1 MAGLIPVGAIVDPKA
16 DVFATSGPHLDVRVI
31 PRFGPQQG
39 KRINPETARTLL
51 QNVLIGPNKTPLVQ
65 KIGNDWRWNY
75 DISSKFG
82 PRKTNIPG
90 ASTYHQGIDIADP
103 DIKIGTPVIYQGYGT
118 YQPDRGFGTVKT
130 TDPQGQPYDIQFLHI
145 KPGGATSVG
154 SNVAPSAPQLP
165 LPEGVQ
171 QPTDTRTRDILEAF
185 MYGQQAADSQ
195 TKKPSLKENLV
206 AGLLQQALAP
216 RQSFISRFIEEE
228 PYIQG
233 QAASTYDYLQG
244 LL

>member
-1 MAGLIPVGAIVDPKA
+1 MAGLIPVGALVDPKA
-16 DVFATSGPHLDVRVI
+16 DVFPSTDPHLDVRVI

-39 KRINPETARTLL
+39 KRINPESSRSLL
-51 QNVLIGPNKTPLVQ
+51 QNVLLGPNKIPLVQ
-65 KIGNDWRWNY
+65 QVGGNWRWNFP
-75 DISSKFG
+75 ITSKFG
-82 PRKTNIPG
+82 PRKAPIAG
-90 ASTYHQGIDIADP
+90 ASTYHEGIDIGNLSA
-103 DIKIGTPVIYQGYGT
+103 GTPVTYKGYGT

-130 TDPQGQPYDIQFLHI
+130 TDPQGRPYDIQFLHI

-154 SNVAPSAPQLP
+154 SNIAPSAPELP

-185 MYGQQAADSQ
+185 MYGQQAAGSQ
-195 TKKPSLKENLV
+195 PKKPSLKENLV

>member
-1 MAGLIPVGAIVDPKA
+1 MAGLIPVGALVDPKA
-16 DVFATSGPHLDVRVI
+16 DVFPSTAAHLDVRVI

-39 KRINPETARTLL
+39 KRIDPRSARTLL
-51 QNVLIGPNKTPLVQ
+51 QNVLVGPNKTPIVQ
-65 KIGNDWRWNY
+65 QVGGNWQWNY
-75 DISSKFG
+75 PVTSEFG
-82 PRKTNIPG
+82 PRKAPTAG
-90 ASTYHQGIDIADP
+90 ASTYHEGIDIGGLPA
-103 DIKIGTPVIYQGYGT
+103 GTPVTYKGYGT

-154 SNVAPSAPQLP
+154 SNIAPSAPELP

-185 MYGQQAADSQ
+185 MYGQQAAGSQ

>member
-1 MAGLIPVGAIVDPKA
+1 MAGLIPVGALVDPKA
-16 DVFATSGPHLDVRVI
+16 DVFPSTAAHLDVRVI

-39 KRINPETARTLL
+39 KRIDPRSARTLL
-51 QNVLIGPNKTPLVQ
+51 QNVLVGTNKTPIVQ
-65 KIGNDWRWNY
+65 QVGGNWQWNY
-75 DISSKFG
+75 PITSEFG
-82 PRKTNIPG
+82 PRKAPTAG
-90 ASTYHQGIDIADP
+90 ASTYHEGIDIGGLPA
-103 DIKIGTPVIYQGYGT
+103 GTPVTYKGYGT

-145 KPGGATSVG
+145 KPGGGTSVG
-154 SNVAPSAPQLP
+154 SNVAPSAPELP
-165 LPEGVQ
+165 LPEGVK

-185 MYGQQAADSQ
+185 MYGQQAVGSQ
-195 TKKPSLKENLV
+195 PKKPSLKENLV

-216 RQSFISRFIEEE
+216 RQSFISQFIEEE
-228 PYIQG
+228 PYLQG

>member
-16 DVFATSGPHLDVRVI
+16 DVFPTSAPHLDVRVI
-31 PRFGPQQG
+31 PRFGAQKG
-39 KRINPETARTLL
+39 KRIDPRTARTLL

-65 KIGNDWRWNY
+65 QVGGNWQWNY
-75 DISSKFG
+75 PITSEFG
-82 PRKTNIPG
+82 FRKTNIPG
-90 ASTYHQGIDIADP
+90 ASTYHQGIDIGNLTA
-103 DIKIGTPVIYQGYGT
+103 GTPITYKGYGT

-130 TDPQGQPYDIQFLHI
+130 TDPQGQHYDIQFLHI

-154 SNVAPSAPQLP
+154 SNVVPPAPELP
-165 LPEGVQ
+165 PPESVQ
-171 QPTDTRTRDILEAF
+171 QSTDTRTRDILEAF
-185 MYGQQAADSQ
+185 MYGQQAADRQ
-195 TKKPSLKENLV
+195 PKKPSLKENLI

-216 RQSFISRFIEEE
+216 RQSFISQFIEEE

-244 LL
+244 LF

>member
-1 MAGLIPVGAIVDPKA
+1 MAGLIPVGALVDPKA
-16 DVFATSGPHLDVRVI
+16 DVFPSTAAHLDVRVI

-39 KRINPETARTLL
+39 KRIDPRSARTLL
-51 QNVLIGPNKTPLVQ
+51 QNVLVGPNKTPIVQ
-65 KIGNDWRWNY
+65 QVGGNWQWNY
-75 DISSKFG
+75 PVTSEFG
-82 PRKTNIPG
+82 PRKAPTAG
-90 ASTYHQGIDIADP
+90 ASTYHEGLDIGGLAA
-103 DIKIGTPVIYQGYGT
+103 GTPVTYKGYGT

-185 MYGQQAADSQ
+185 MYGKQAADSQ
-195 TKKPSLKENLV
+195 PKKPSLKENLV

-216 RQSFISRFIEEE
+216 RQSFISQFIEEE

>member
-1 MAGLIPVGAIVDPKA
+1 MAGLIPVGALVDPKA
-16 DVFATSGPHLDVRVI
+16 DVFPSTAAHLDVRVI

-39 KRINPETARTLL
+39 KRIDPRSARTLL
-51 QNVLIGPNKTPLVQ
+51 QNVLVGPNKTPIVQ
-65 KIGNDWRWNY
+65 QVGGNWQWNY
-75 DISSKFG
+75 PVTSEFG
-82 PRKTNIPG
+82 PRKAPTAG
-90 ASTYHQGIDIADP
+90 ASTYNEGIDIGGLPA
-103 DIKIGTPVIYQGYGT
+103 GTPVTYKGYGT

-145 KPGGATSVG
+145 KPGGGTSVG
-154 SNVAPSAPQLP
+154 SNVAPSAPELP
-165 LPEGVQ
+165 LPKGVQ

-185 MYGQQAADSQ
+185 MYGQQAAGSQ
-195 TKKPSLKENLV
+195 PKKPSLKENLV

-244 LL
+244 IL